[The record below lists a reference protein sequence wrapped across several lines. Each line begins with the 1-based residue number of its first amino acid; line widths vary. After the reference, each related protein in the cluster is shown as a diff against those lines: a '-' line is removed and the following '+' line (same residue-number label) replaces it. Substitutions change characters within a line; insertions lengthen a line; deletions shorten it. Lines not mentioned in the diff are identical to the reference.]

1 MKKPF
6 SETKVGQFVDKIK
19 PLVGNGLDFVG
30 ELTGNKAIEKIGEF
44 LKDKKEQSPE
54 MMAAHMEFEK
64 YKLEWELELTRLDIE
79 SFKVE
84 IQDRADARA
93 MRNELTRQGKHD
105 WLMYAT
111 AAFLLAIVG
120 VMVYTGLYKELSD
133 RQYET
138 FCRLEGLLIGGALM
152 MLFTF
157 LWGTTRG
164 SQRKTDVIDKMTSK

>member
-6 SETKVGQFVDKIK
+6 SETKVGQFVNEVIVPKFGDITQ
-19 PLVGNGLDFVG
+19 FIG
-30 ELTGNKAIEKIGEF
+30 EATGIEAIEKVGEF
-44 LKDKKEQSPE
+44 LNRKKVNDEVAAQISIEFESKKMDFALE
-54 MMAAHMEFEK
+54 MMK
-64 YKLEWELELTRLDIE
+64 YE
-79 SFKVE
+79 V
-84 IQDRADARA
+84 QDRSNARE
-93 MRNELTRQGKHD
+93 MRNEFTRRGKHD

-164 SQRKTDVIDKMTSK
+164 SQRKTEVIDKMSNK